1 MEESAPYLV
10 TTVPAVIPVLA
21 KLPTYVPDAE
31 IPANERPVTGPP
43 MTPKPRVSARDVS
56 ILKLALVKF

>member
-21 KLPTYVPDAE
+21 KLPTYAPDAE
-31 IPANERPVTGPP
+31 IPEITPSVIAPP
-43 MTPKPRVSARDVS
+43 MVRFVVRAGS
-56 ILKLALVKF
+56 ILKVPFVKF

>member
-1 MEESAPYLV
+1 LEESAPYLV

-31 IPANERPVTGPP
+31 IPEITPPVIAPP
-43 MTPKPRVSARDVS
+43 MVRFVVRAGS
-56 ILKLALVKF
+56 ILKVLLVKF